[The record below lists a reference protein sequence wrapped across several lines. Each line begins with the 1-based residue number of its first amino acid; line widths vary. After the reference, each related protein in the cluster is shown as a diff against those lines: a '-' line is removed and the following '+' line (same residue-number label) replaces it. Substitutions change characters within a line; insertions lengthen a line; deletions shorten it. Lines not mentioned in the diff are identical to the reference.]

1 MGESIDEDS
10 GVVLVEKL
18 PLDELYMMIQQ
29 HKLHMEFLKD
39 NDMMT
44 DDRKLKVVENI
55 ECIFQIIEGR
65 ISESNRKRN
74 PDDSIYSG
82 SSSRKVSN

>member
-74 PDDSIYSG
+74 TDDSIYSG